1 MSDNR
6 TCKNYFADGGDTLV
20 IGGTLTIENGA
31 TVEGTVSAAV
41 VDSLVSTSA
50 TSALSAK
57 QGKVLNDKI
66 VALGPVDN
74 LTSTDATKA
83 LSANQGKALKDAADA
98 KVAVNQTDSTAA
110 DVPGVVADLN
120 ALLAKLI
127 AAGLMAAGE

>member
-57 QGKVLNDKI
+57 QGKVL
-66 VALGPVDN
+66 
-74 LTSTDATKA
+74 
-83 LSANQGKALKDAADA
+83 KDAADA
-98 KVAVNQTDSTAA
+98 LAVTVGGKLTATTAANQADSTAA